1 MKLRFILP
9 LIILSFISCEKE
21 EVKNRLNT
29 QESYIEQFI
38 ESQVNA
44 DSTRYSV
51 SNKGVYRVVLAKGK
65 GEECRLGHG

>member
-29 QESYIEQFI
+29 QENCSI
-38 ESQVNA
+38 
-44 DSTRYSV
+44 
-51 SNKGVYRVVLAKGK
+51 
-65 GEECRLGHG
+65 